1 MMNALRARR
10 FKLCDFFYMI
20 LFHIRSALSTCED
33 FILSLP
39 AVRVSQRC

>member
-10 FKLCDFFYMI
+10 FKLCDFFNMI
-20 LFHIRSALSTCED
+20 LLHIRLALSTCED

-39 AVRVSQRC
+39 AVRISKRC